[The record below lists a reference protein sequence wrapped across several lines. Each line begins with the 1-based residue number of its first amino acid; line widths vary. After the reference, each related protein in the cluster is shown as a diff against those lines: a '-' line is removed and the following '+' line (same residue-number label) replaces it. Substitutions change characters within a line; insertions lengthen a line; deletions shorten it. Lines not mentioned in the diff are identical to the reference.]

1 MRACT
6 FAHWCMCATHHC
18 FCVCWALFKGHAFVQ
33 AQMMQLAGAWL
44 SLGARPRWH
53 TYRKPLAPG
62 SPCTQAAY
70 RPPARLLSGP
80 WITAGMRRLLDLG
93 LQLNDQLIGGH
104 TMNMQ
109 LFWVWIELESFFF
122 FFKARIRFFS
132 SNWGDFSL
140 FSIID

>member
-93 LQLNDQLIGGH
+93 LQLKWSTDWWPHNEHAAILSLNWIGVIF
-104 TMNMQ
+104 
-109 LFWVWIELESFFF
+109 L
-122 FFKARIRFFS
+122 FFKARICFFS